1 MGKHTS
7 YERVLNSLKKYSFS
21 ECYINRDCQ
30 MSLTDF
36 RVARCFGSSYADVIL
51 HWLSTNNWKPFINVW
66 SEVITV
72 FGVASSFVRSRYSRQ
87 FYSYVFFFNFFLLFS
102 IAVLSFSFLILSF
115 LFLLLFL
122 FVPVSIFLY
131 FSHSKFIFKFFRKC
145 LFFSVYYIR
154 CPIRKKM
161 TKSQK

>member
-102 IAVLSFSFLILSF
+102 IAVLSFSFLFLSLVF
-115 LFLLLFL
+115 FFNAKLIDFLLHNINLTAFFYYQFIMRFL
-122 FVPVSIFLY
+122 N
-131 FSHSKFIFKFFRKC
+131 
-145 LFFSVYYIR
+145 
-154 CPIRKKM
+154 
-161 TKSQK
+161 

>member
-102 IAVLSFSFLILSF
+102 IAVLSFSFLF
-115 LFLLLFL
+115 LFLVFFCFCFFSCLFL
-122 FVPVSIFLY
+122 FKFLN
-131 FSHSKFIFKFFRKC
+131 FSSLFKF
-145 LFFSVYYIR
+145 LF
-154 CPIRKKM
+154 
-161 TKSQK
+161 